1 MTDVAVVG
9 FAQSP
14 CGVREDATTSGVEML
29 VPIFAEVFGA
39 TGLTKADIGFWCSG
53 SSDYLA
59 GRAFSFV
66 SAVDAIGA
74 VPPAMES
81 HVEMDGAWALY
92 EAWVKILTGEAEIA
106 LAYGFGKSSGAELRR
121 VLALQLDPY
130 LLAPLWPD
138 SVSVAALQARLGLE
152 AGRWTEKDMAEV
164 AARSRAAAAANPRAQ
179 VSGEVTA
186 DDLLARPYV
195 AEPLRAHDCA
205 PVGDGAAV
213 VIMASAERARDL
225 CARPAWITGFAH
237 RIDSGSLGA
246 RDLLAVPSAAAAA
259 RAAGISAG
267 IAPVEVGPV
276 EVAPVEVAPVDVA
289 PVEVAELHAPFTHQ
303 EILLREALGL
313 GDGVAVNPSGGAL
326 CGNPMFAAGLARI
339 GMAAQAVMSGQAQ
352 RALGHATSGPA
363 LQQNL
368 VCVLER
374 GGTMKQLAAVLGV
387 GQTRHRSKRTDV
399 SIAGL
404 CREAADRALQDAGLA
419 LADIDAVVVGKAPDL
434 FEGVM
439 MPELYLADALG
450 AVGKPLLRVH
460 TAGSVGGATGIVAA
474 SLVQAGLHRRVL
486 AVAFEK
492 QSESNAMWALSI
504 APPFSLPVVAGAGG
518 YFAPHIRAYIRRSGA
533 PSHIGAMV
541 AVKDRRNGAL
551 NPYAHLQQADITLE
565 SVQASPMLWDPV
577 RYDETC
583 PSSDGACAVVIGDE
597 AAAEASQAPVAW
609 IRATAMR
616 SEPTMFAGKDHV
628 NPRAG
633 AEAAAAL
640 WRQAGITDPLDEIDV
655 AEIYVPFS
663 WYEPMWL
670 ENLGFAAPGEGW
682 RLTEAGETAIGGR
695 LPVNPSGGVLSS
707 NPIGA
712 SGLLRFAEAALQVM
726 GKAGAHQVPGART
739 ALGHAYGGGS
749 QFFSMWVVS
758 STPR

>member
-53 SSDYLA
+53 SCDYLA

-164 AARSRAAAAANPRAQ
+164 AARSRAAAVGNPRAQ
-179 VSGEVTA
+179 VSGEVAA
-186 DDLLARPYV
+186 DELLGRPYV

-213 VIMASAERARDL
+213 VIIASAERAREL

-246 RDLLAVPSAAAAA
+246 RDLLAVPSAAGAA
-259 RAAGISAG
+259 RAAGVAG
-267 IAPVEVGPV
+267 MAADVAPL
-276 EVAPVEVAPVDVA
+276 EVAPL
-289 PVEVAELHAPFTHQ
+289 EVAELHAPFSHQ

-339 GMAAQAVMSGQAQ
+339 GMAAQAVMSGQAG

-368 VCVLER
+368 VCV
-374 GGTMKQLAAVLGV
+374 V
-387 GQTRHRSKRTDV
+387 
-399 SIAGL
+399 
-404 CREAADRALQDAGLA
+404 EAQ
-419 LADIDAVVVGKAPDL
+419 
-434 FEGVM
+434 
-439 MPELYLADALG
+439 
-450 AVGKPLLRVH
+450 
-460 TAGSVGGATGIVAA
+460 
-474 SLVQAGLHRRVL
+474 
-486 AVAFEK
+486 
-492 QSESNAMWALSI
+492 
-504 APPFSLPVVAGAGG
+504 
-518 YFAPHIRAYIRRSGA
+518 
-533 PSHIGAMV
+533 
-541 AVKDRRNGAL
+541 
-551 NPYAHLQQADITLE
+551 
-565 SVQASPMLWDPV
+565 
-577 RYDETC
+577 
-583 PSSDGACAVVIGDE
+583 
-597 AAAEASQAPVAW
+597 
-609 IRATAMR
+609 
-616 SEPTMFAGKDHV
+616 
-628 NPRAG
+628 
-633 AEAAAAL
+633 
-640 WRQAGITDPLDEIDV
+640 
-655 AEIYVPFS
+655 
-663 WYEPMWL
+663 
-670 ENLGFAAPGEGW
+670 
-682 RLTEAGETAIGGR
+682 
-695 LPVNPSGGVLSS
+695 
-707 NPIGA
+707 
-712 SGLLRFAEAALQVM
+712 
-726 GKAGAHQVPGART
+726 
-739 ALGHAYGGGS
+739 
-749 QFFSMWVVS
+749 
-758 STPR
+758 